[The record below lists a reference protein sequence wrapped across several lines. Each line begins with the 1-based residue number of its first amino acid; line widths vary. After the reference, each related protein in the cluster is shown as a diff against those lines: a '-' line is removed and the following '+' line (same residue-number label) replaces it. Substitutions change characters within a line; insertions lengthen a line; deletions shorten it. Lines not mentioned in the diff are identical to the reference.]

1 MGCGGSKLEAGAGTA
16 AAAPAAIAQAPAAA
30 APVAAPAA
38 AAAAAAPAAASEEE
52 EAEELFGGGGAVG
65 ADDDDDDED
74 QGETGDSF
82 PEDVDPAAS
91 FPSPAAKPRISLI
104 PVTKGEVGREEIA
117 AKLASRISMAAI
129 SGGIVGGANKDLK
142 TYE

>member
-1 MGCGGSKLEAGAGTA
+1 MRTLILRKDPHFFHFQSHPLSVSVFDPSLLLSLSPIFKFSPVQHLTV
-16 AAAPAAIAQAPAAA
+16 APRPAP
-30 APVAAPAA
+30 PTPLTH
-38 AAAAAAPAAASEEE
+38 SN
-52 EAEELFGGGGAVG
+52 
-65 ADDDDDDED
+65 
-74 QGETGDSF
+74 TN
-82 PEDVDPAAS
+82 PAAS
-91 FPSPAAKPRISLI
+91 KIGISLI